1 MWPAD
6 VATRPHH
13 EARENEGLLYASAT
27 AVGRDEEK
35 ATERWC
41 HDAKVDI
48 RDPSDAGS
56 NDSSTAQRRVYPGNL
71 QLETRSSARL
81 DWCEV
86 TIVSFILLFCTY
98 TMSAPSIASPSRRLS
113 VSYSTIVLL
122 QFLLFFVILYFV
134 ELAHNLSDFLY
145 LSLPGNLLLLKHT
158 SAFLSI
164 SNNTTATQHLVS
176 CRPTD
181 DLSFRTHNHSHNAF
195 QLRFSKHVLQ
205 SWLLS
210 ALLRFY

>member
-27 AVGRDEEK
+27 AAGRDEEK
-35 ATERWC
+35 ATEHWY

-48 RDPSDAGS
+48 RYPSDAGS

-81 DWCEV
+81 DWREV

-113 VSYSTIVLL
+113 VSSQHHCVASILIVLC
-122 QFLLFFVILYFV
+122 
-134 ELAHNLSDFLY
+134 H
-145 LSLPGNLLLLKHT
+145 SLPCRACSQRLQ
-158 SAFLSI
+158 LSI
-164 SNNTTATQHLVS
+164 SSVARQ
-176 CRPTD
+176 PT
-181 DLSFRTHNHSHNAF
+181 ST
-195 QLRFSKHVLQ
+195 
-205 SWLLS
+205 
-210 ALLRFY
+210 